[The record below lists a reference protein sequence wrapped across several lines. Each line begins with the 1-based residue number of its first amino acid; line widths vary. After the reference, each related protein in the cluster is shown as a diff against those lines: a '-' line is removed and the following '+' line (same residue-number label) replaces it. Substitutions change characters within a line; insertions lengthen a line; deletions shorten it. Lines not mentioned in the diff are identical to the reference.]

1 MAPDYCL
8 QDAFVLDV
16 HHLAS
21 IDKHFDICIRP
32 ADLGSVIK
40 LAEVCPDTRLILDHC
55 GNAHPEIVNGSLS
68 PNDLDRDDVYW
79 HEADQWKRNME
90 ALGRL
95 DNVVCKVSGII
106 ARLPEGK
113 YATDCLADT
122 VNHCL
127 DVFPDDR
134 VVFGSDWPVCT
145 LGSDY
150 KMWVESLHA
159 IIANRPEDQQR
170 RLLYDNAVRIYGL

>member
-1 MAPDYCL
+1 M
-8 QDAFVLDV
+8 
-16 HHLAS
+16 S
-21 IDKHFDICIRP
+21 IRD
-32 ADLGSVIK
+32 S
-40 LAEVCPDTRLILDHC
+40 
-55 GNAHPEIVNGSLS
+55 PEIVNGSLS

-122 VNHCL
+122 VNHCR
-127 DVFPDDR
+127 DVFPDER
-134 VVFGSDWPVCT
+134 VGFGSDWPVCT
-145 LGSDY
+145 RGSDY